1 MSNSFKLFIISVLL
15 FNINLC
21 YSNEIEYKT
30 DDKGN
35 VVYTM
40 TLENLPHSKGDVYKA
55 AKNYFE
61 TAYKNTKYK
70 ISYESEGDGIIVGTG
85 SFQQFFQGGNAIKV
99 MTFNVDF
106 QLRVDAK
113 DNRAR
118 LQIIAKDYQVAT
130 ISDLGSDDKA
140 TISISSV
147 SPFTDNKDNKKTYKK
162 AFETL
167 TELVEKTLKES
178 SESIKSYSPTG
189 NITTEDW

>member
-1 MSNSFKLFIISVLL
+1 MSYSIKLFILSVLL
-15 FNINLC
+15 FNFNLS

-35 VVYTM
+35 VVFTM
-40 TLENLPHSKGDVYKA
+40 TLDNLPHSKEDVYKA
-55 AKNYFE
+55 AKKYFE
-61 TAYKNTKYK
+61 TAYKNTRYT

-118 LQIIAKDYQVAT
+118 LQIIAKDYEVAT
-130 ISDLGSDDKA
+130 ISDIGSNEKSK
-140 TISISSV
+140 ISISTV
-147 SPFTDNKDNKKTYKK
+147 SPFTDNKDQKKTYKK

-167 TELVEKTLKES
+167 TELVEKTLKET
-178 SESIKSYSPTG
+178 SESIKSYSPPVE
-189 NITTEDW
+189 IMSEDW